1 MVRAQFWLDW
11 VTGWIFSCLQ
21 GERRTADMTGGFN
34 ARGLTWL
41 FFPPGTLKNL
51 PFYLKSRTTNGG
63 AFIAW
68 QIPNCPNGKREP

>member
-1 MVRAQFWLDW
+1 
-11 VTGWIFSCLQ
+11 
-21 GERRTADMTGGFN
+21 MTGGFN

-68 QIPNCPNGKREP
+68 QIPNCPNGKRALSVFTAFLRQNFQVGFDFTWSG